1 MRAGRLA
8 ARAGAPR
15 SFRLDAL
22 KDRAAALTRAKQ
34 YEEALAA
41 YQAVLAQ
48 APDDIGTLNECG
60 GINARLSR
68 PHAALAFYE
77 RALDHAPKS
86 ATLLINKGT
95 ALCALTRYHEAL
107 ASFCAAII
115 IEPDR
120 AEAHYNAGLVRL
132 RLGDFEN
139 GWRDYEW
146 RWRKADWADKRRN
159 FTAPLW
165 LDAEPIEGKTILLHA
180 EQGLG
185 DTIQFVRYVPLV
197 ARRGAKVIVE
207 CQTELKNLLRDIPGA
222 ARLIARGEVL
232 PAFDLHCPLLS
243 LPLVFAGLSSLS
255 ASVPYLRPQ
264 AERTAK
270 WRDRL
275 PAKGRLR
282 VGVCWAG
289 GGAHL
294 NDRNRSIPLERFAA
308 LLSVSGVDFV
318 NLQKDVSA
326 PDAAILHKHGVIQ
339 LGQEFADFADT
350 AAVMAMLDLV
360 ISVDTSVA
368 HLAGAM
374 AKATAVLL
382 PFSPDFRWMLD
393 RTDTPWYPTMRLF
406 RQTSIGDWRGPLDR
420 LAGELAAVAGR
431 RRPTA
436 SC

>member
-1 MRAGRLA
+1 MRAGGLA

-41 YQAVLAQ
+41 HQAVLAQ

-60 GINARLSR
+60 GINARLGR
-68 PHAALAFYE
+68 PQAALAFYE

-107 ASFCAAII
+107 ASFCAAIV

-165 LDAEPIEGKTILLHA
+165 LGAEPIEGKTILLHA

-185 DTIQFVRYVPLV
+185 DTIQFVRYVPLM
-197 ARRGAKVIVE
+197 ARRGATVIVE
-207 CQTELKNLLRDIPGA
+207 CQTELKNLLCDIPGA

-243 LPLVFAGLSSLS
+243 LPLAFAGLSSLS

-275 PAKGRLR
+275 PANGRLR

-289 GGAHL
+289 SGAHL
-294 NDRNRSIPLERFAA
+294 NDRNRSIPLERLAA
-308 LLSVSGVDFV
+308 LLSVSGIDFV
-318 NLQKDVSA
+318 NLQKEVNA
-326 PDAAILHKHGVIQ
+326 PDAAILQQTRRHSARPGIRRFCRHRCGHLDARSRHFRRHLGGASCRRHGQSRRRAAAILAGFPLDARPHRYPLVS
-339 LGQEFADFADT
+339 DH
-350 AAVMAMLDLV
+350 AAVPAN
-360 ISVDTSVA
+360 
-368 HLAGAM
+368 
-374 AKATAVLL
+374 
-382 PFSPDFRWMLD
+382 FD
-393 RTDTPWYPTMRLF
+393 R
-406 RQTSIGDWRGPLDR
+406 
-420 LAGELAAVAGR
+420 
-431 RRPTA
+431 
-436 SC
+436 